1 MKLFSL
7 FTDIYFALTG
17 VFTTETALRLF
28 RQGIYLAFMLFLISL
43 ISFGAIH
50 AAPNSFF
57 AAGELN
63 PNMTEEVLAHL
74 KAVYGLDK
82 PLYLQYVD
90 WIKNM
95 LSLDFGVSFVTGQ
108 NVIDMVNDRIGVTL
122 IMNIVSM
129 VFVFVISIYLGIK
142 AAMNHGKLSDILIKQ
157 LSLVSFSMP
166 SFYMALLMILI
177 FAVEWEVF
185 PIAGLH
191 SIEPKEGFAAYLD
204 MAWHLFMPIFVMVF
218 VSLGSMIV
226 YVRSLVM
233 EILKSDY
240 YFFAKARGLEE
251 KQLLRYY
258 ILPNLMPP
266 IITLLGLSL
275 PGLIG
280 GSVILESIFAI
291 EGMGQLFYMSAL
303 SRDYPVIMGILMV
316 TAFLTLLGNMLAD
329 LILLKLNPYFKR
341 G

>member
-1 MKLFSL
+1 M
-7 FTDIYFALTG
+7 G
-17 VFTTETALRLF
+17 
-28 RQGIYLAFMLFLISL
+28 YLAFMLFLISL
-43 ISFGAIH
+43 ISFAAIH

-57 AAGELN
+57 SAGELN
-63 PNMTEEVLAHL
+63 PNMTPEVLEHL

-82 PLYLQYVD
+82 PLHQQYLD
-90 WIKNM
+90 WMMN
-95 LSLDFGVSFVTGQ
+95 LVTLDFGVSFVSGKD
-108 NVIDMVNDRIGVTL
+108 VIDMVSERIGITL
-122 IMNIVSM
+122 VMNITSM
-129 VFVFVISIYLGIK
+129 IFVFIISIYLGIK
-142 AAMNHGKLSDILIKQ
+142 AAMSSGKMSDTVIKQ
-157 LSLVSFSMP
+157 LSLFSFSMP
-166 SFYMALLMILI
+166 SFYMALLMIMAFSVKL
-177 FAVEWEVF
+177 EWF

-191 SIEPKEGFAAYLD
+191 SIEPKEGTAYYLD
-204 MAWHLFMPIFVMVF
+204 MAWHLFLPIFVMVF

-226 YVRSLVM
+226 YVRSLVT

-240 YFFAKARGLEE
+240 YFFAKARGRKDAE
-251 KQLLRYY
+251 LLRYY

-280 GSVILESIFAI
+280 GSVILESIFGI

-316 TAFLTLLGNMLAD
+316 TAFLTLLGNMLSD